1 MAREPIA
8 TWFFA
13 LVIVRRG
20 DEFLLVHESKH
31 GQLWYLP
38 AGRVEPGETLTD
50 AAVRETLEE
59 TGVPIALDGLFRLEH
74 TPGAGFS
81 RVRVI
86 FVGHPID
93 DTPPRQTPNEHSLEA
108 AWVRLADLYRYALRG
123 DDVRYYLETLTAGAP
138 ICPLSV
144 LGREE

>member
-13 LVIVRRG
+13 LVLVRRG
-20 DEFLLVHESKH
+20 DEFLLVHECKH

-38 AGRVEPGETLTD
+38 AGRVEPGETLAE

-59 TGVPIALDGLFRLEH
+59 TGVPIALDGLIRLEH
-74 TPGAGFS
+74 TPEAGFA
-81 RVRVI
+81 RVRAI

-93 DTPPRQTPNEHSLEA
+93 GTLPRKTPNEHSLEA
-108 AWVRLADLYRYALRG
+108 AWVRLADLHRYALRG
-123 DDVRYYLETLTAGAP
+123 EDVRYYLEMLTAGAP
-138 ICPLSV
+138 VCPMSV